1 MGWRR
6 TGQGTLTIWLSGGC
20 SLKVWG
26 RILVG
31 SSAWT
36 LTCRP
41 AVLWVSALDC
51 VASRWL
57 FAGLALGAGWT
68 GEGVGLGVRAS
79 QLSLL
84 LCFFPLVFL
93 LPFSGNKAKEE
104 KVKRAS
110 TAWESSRR
118 TEMLG
123 GAVTPQDGYGDKH
136 FLWWASPL
144 SVVATTFLCQPLQNA
159 AWKHQADHS
168 ALLRHTQIHS
178 QTRLLECVTTW
189 PWN

>member
-1 MGWRR
+1 M
-6 TGQGTLTIWLSGGC
+6 
-20 SLKVWG
+20 
-26 RILVG
+26 G

-57 FAGLALGAGWT
+57 LAGLALGAGWT

-110 TAWESSRR
+110 TAESLQDELKCWEELLHPRMVMGINTSY
-118 TEMLG
+118 G
-123 GAVTPQDGYGDKH
+123 G
-136 FLWWASPL
+136 PL
-144 SVVATTFLCQPLQNA
+144 L
-159 AWKHQADHS
+159 
-168 ALLRHTQIHS
+168 
-178 QTRLLECVTTW
+178 
-189 PWN
+189 